1 MMITI
6 PAARSGSGSTAQ
18 IIQADID
25 RRQVG
30 LFQRLV
36 QQLPQLDFCGLARS
50 QGVQAVSVTSVEQLD
65 DALLAAFNSDVPM
78 LVEVAVEQA
87 STAE

>member
-1 MMITI
+1 MPWQRSFLLQGWVPSRSIAIYPTASGRSFGMMITI

-18 IIQADID
+18 IFQADID

-36 QQLPQLDFCGLARS
+36 QQLPQLDFLGLHHPR
-50 QGVQAVSVTSVEQLD
+50 
-65 DALLAAFNSDVPM
+65 LAID
-78 LVEVAVEQA
+78 L
-87 STAE
+87 